1 MSFWIAIVRRAVFAA
16 LLIIPGVP
24 LWAAAVNPPVRE
36 TLLPNGLKVIT
47 KEIHAAPV
55 VSVWTYYR
63 VGSRNE
69 RPGIT
74 GISHLIEH
82 MMFKGTTTLKRGD
95 IDRLTALAGGKN
107 NAFTDSDYTAYYF
120 AMPSEAAAPA
130 GRPGLETVL
139 RIEAD
144 RMRHCAMDPQE
155 LAHEKQVV
163 LSELDG
169 DENNPLNR
177 LDEATRAAA
186 YTTHPYHWP
195 VIGWKCDV
203 QAITRGDVLDYY
215 RTYYQPNNAIIVL
228 VGDFDT
234 AKALD
239 RVREHFGAIPRGPE
253 PPKVVSVEP
262 EQQGERRVAVKG
274 EGRAVYFEGMYHIPG
289 TSDRDMFA
297 LGVLDSLLTVG
308 QSSRLYRALVNA
320 GLATEVSS
328 SFSQQRDPGWETLF
342 ATCSE
347 NADRG
352 KFERALDAAIADVQE
367 KLASPAELAKAIRQT
382 ITQTVFAMDG
392 VSDQGALLGSYEI
405 VNHWN
410 YLLTLNQQVERVTA
424 QDVRAVARKYLT
436 AGNRTIG
443 WFVPTKITREA
454 PAPAR
459 PKPGPIQRKIGGG
472 MEYGSDGALGKRLL
486 PRHRINPSLQHSIAP
501 LLHHSTTP
509 LLGLPL
515 AALAPRAT
523 RTVLPNGMVLL
534 LQENHANPTAAVAV
548 NVDAGAV
555 FDPPKR
561 PGLAVLTAAMLNRG
575 TATRSAAKFHEDLD
589 ALGAELAFNATMDG
603 MTVAGRCLSSDLP
616 KLVELVHDALCR
628 PAFSSAGLSRLRAE
642 QLTLL
647 KEDSDSPYV
656 LSMQELREALYPE
669 DHPERHY
676 LRGGEADVRAVTRSD
691 LLAFYRKHYR
701 PDTTMLAVVGDFDAA
716 RVAAQI
722 QSLFSPWQATGPK
735 PALQLPPIPALR
747 REATGKPVRL
757 PISDKA
763 EAIVIMGARGVDVR
777 APDYFAAL
785 TANHIL
791 GGGELL
797 NSRLLASLR
806 EKQGLTYSVST
817 EFRGSRG
824 ERPWTLVMQNNPKDV
839 DTAVRGVRAELER
852 IRTAPPTDDELDQAR
867 ATLVGGMLLTMETN
881 AGIADTLCDLELYG
895 LGQDWIARSVEAIWK
910 VTPADVLAAAR
921 KYLPAPD
928 KLITVIAAP

>member
-1 MSFWIAIVRRAVFAA
+1 MPSWIVIVRRALFAA
-16 LLIIPGVP
+16 LLVTSVVP
-24 LWAAAVNPPVRE
+24 AWAAAQNSAPRE
-36 TLLPNGLKVIT
+36 TVLSNGLKVIT

-55 VSVWTYYR
+55 ISIWTYYR

-74 GISHLIEH
+74 GISHFIEH
-82 MMFKGTTTLKRGD
+82 MMFKGTATLKRGD

-107 NAFTDSDYTAYYF
+107 NAFTDSDYTAYFF
-120 AMPSEAAAPA
+120 AMPSDAAAPA
-130 GRPGLETVL
+130 GKSGLETVL

-144 RMRHCAMDPQE
+144 RMHNCAMDPQE
-155 LAHEKQVV
+155 LTHERQVV

-186 YTTHPYHWP
+186 FTVHPYHWP

-203 QAITRGDVLDYY
+203 QAITRNDVLAYY
-215 RTYYQPNNAIIVL
+215 RAYYQPNNAVLIL

-234 AKALD
+234 AKVLD
-239 RVREHFGAIPRGPE
+239 RVREHFGGIARGPE
-253 PPKVVSVEP
+253 PPKVVGVEP
-262 EQQGERRVAVKG
+262 EQEGERRITVKG
-274 EGRAVYFEGMYHIPG
+274 EGRAVYFEAMYHIPG

-308 QSSRLYRALVNA
+308 RSSRLYHALADA

-347 NADRG
+347 TADRK

-367 KLASPAELAKAIRQT
+367 RLVTPAELAKAIRQT

-392 VSDQGALLGSYEI
+392 VSDQGSLLGSYE
-405 VNHWN
+405 VVDRWT
-410 YLLTLNQQVERVTA
+410 YLLTMNQQAERVTA
-424 QDVRAVARKYLT
+424 QNVRAVARKYLT
-436 AGNRTIG
+436 PANRTIG
-443 WFVPTKITREA
+443 WFLPTKISKEL
-454 PAPAR
+454 PAPTR
-459 PKPGPIQRKIGGG
+459 PKPGPIQRRIGGG
-472 MEYGSDGALGKRLL
+472 MGGTESRRDGVLGKRLL
-486 PRHRINPSLQHSIAP
+486 ARQRVGSSLS
-501 LLHHSTTP
+501 LSR
-509 LLGLPL
+509 

-534 LQENHANPTAAVAV
+534 LQENHANPTAAISVS
-548 NVDAGAV
+548 VDAGGL
-555 FDPPKR
+555 FDPPTR

-575 TATRSAAKFHEDLD
+575 TATRSAAKFHEELD
-589 ALGAELAFNATMDG
+589 TLGAELTFNATMDDA
-603 MTVAGRCLSSDLP
+603 TVAGRSLSQDLP
-616 KLVELVHDALCR
+616 KLLELVHDVLCR
-628 PAFSSAGLSRLRAE
+628 PAFSAAELSRVRAE
-642 QLTLL
+642 QLNAV
-647 KEDSDSPYV
+647 KEDSDNPYV

-669 DHPERHY
+669 GYPERHY
-676 LRGGEADVRAVTRSD
+676 LRGSEADVRAATRSEV
-691 LLAFYRKHYR
+691 LAFYRKHYR
-701 PDTTMLAVVGDFDAA
+701 PDTTTIAVVGDFDAA
-716 RVAAQI
+716 QVAAKL
-722 QSLFSPWQATGPK
+722 QSLFGSWQATGARPT
-735 PALQLPPIPALR
+735 PHLSPIPSLR
-747 REATGKPVRL
+747 PDATGKPVRL
-757 PISDKA
+757 PTSDKA
-763 EAIVIMGARGVDVR
+763 EAIVIMGARGVDVH

-785 TANHIL
+785 AANHIL

-806 EKQGLTYSVST
+806 EKEGLTYSVTT

-824 ERPWTLVMQNNPKDV
+824 ERPWTLAMQNNPKDV
-839 DTAVRGVRAELER
+839 DTAIRGVRTELER

-867 ATLVGGMLLTMETN
+867 ATLVGGMLMTMETN

-895 LGQDWIARSVEAIWK
+895 LGQDWIARAVEGIWK

-928 KLITVIAAP
+928 KVITVIAAP